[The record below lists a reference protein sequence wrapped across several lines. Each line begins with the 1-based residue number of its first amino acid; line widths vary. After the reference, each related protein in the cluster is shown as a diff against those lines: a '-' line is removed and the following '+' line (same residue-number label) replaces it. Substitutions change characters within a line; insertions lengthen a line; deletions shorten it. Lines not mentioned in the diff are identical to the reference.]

1 MALEFATIETVAD
14 FAPLRG
20 EWNDLARRSAVDHA
34 FMRHEWFEAWLT
46 HLPRR
51 GSLRILTAR
60 REGRLVGAAPL
71 GLVRSRR
78 RGVGVRLLTFLQSG
92 ISPRCH
98 FLVDPDVAPEEV
110 FAGLWSMEGWDL
122 AELQSLDAEEP
133 LTARLQA
140 YLEKRGTCVTERGG
154 LSPYQDMPASWE
166 AFEKTR
172 SKGFR
177 KRFRNSN
184 NRCRKAEGFELVRI
198 DTAEA
203 LDAAFDDMLEISRN
217 SWKAQ
222 GGTDLVTQS
231 GMGEFFR
238 DFARGTAD
246 EGLWVVYLLR
256 LGGKPAAFDYY
267 VRHDGR
273 LVGLRWEY
281 DESFSYYMP
290 GVVVHVA
297 AIKDLLESGG
307 REYDL
312 AGTDTDFKSG
322 LVDATREHLDLTFAR
337 GGLRSRLLIALK
349 DALVEGRRAKL
360 LPGG

>member
-1 MALEFATIETVAD
+1 MALEFATIDTPAA
-14 FAPLRG
+14 FAGLR
-20 EWNDLARRSAVDHA
+20 EQWNELARRSAVDHA
-34 FMRHEWFEAWLT
+34 FMRHEWFSAWLE
-46 HLPRR
+46 HLPWR
-51 GSLRILTAR
+51 GELRVLTAHR
-60 REGRLVGAAPL
+60 DGRLVGAAPL
-71 GLVRSRR
+71 RLERTRR
-78 RGVGVRLLTFLQSG
+78 RGMTVRLLSFLQSG

-98 FLVDPDVAPEEV
+98 FLVDRDEDPTAIFD
-110 FAGLWSMEGWDL
+110 GLWSIEGWDL
-122 AELQSLDAEEP
+122 AELKSLAEDEA
-133 LTARLQA
+133 LTGSLVDHLVA
-140 YLEKRGTCVTERGG
+140 RGTCIVETGG
-154 LSPYQDMPASWE
+154 VSPYQEMPADWT

-184 NRCRKAEGFELVRI
+184 NRCRKADGFELLKI
-198 DTAEA
+198 ETA
-203 LDAAFDDMLEISRN
+203 AAFDDAFADMLEISTN
-217 SWKAQ
+217 SWKAA
-222 GGTDLVTQS
+222 GGTDLVTQA

-238 DFARGTAD
+238 SFARATAAD
-246 EGLWVVYLLR
+246 GLWVVYLLR
-256 LGGKPAAFDYY
+256 LGGRPAAFDFY

-297 AIKDLLESGG
+297 AIRDLLEDGG

-322 LVDATREHLDLTFAR
+322 LVDAARNHVDITFAR
-337 GGLRSRLLIALK
+337 GGFKSRVLIALK
-349 DALVEGRRAKL
+349 DALVQGRRDGL